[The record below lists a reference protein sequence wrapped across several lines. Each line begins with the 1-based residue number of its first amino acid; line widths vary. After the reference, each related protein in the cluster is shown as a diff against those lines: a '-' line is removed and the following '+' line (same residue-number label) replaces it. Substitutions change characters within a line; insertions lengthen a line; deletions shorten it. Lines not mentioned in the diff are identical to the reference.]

1 MLSQEWGDGWRFWLL
16 WLVAFVGFP
25 IGGLA
30 ANLIAGP
37 AATPITAV
45 IGGAITG
52 VILGAVQWFVLQ
64 NRIAISPL
72 WIVATGVGLAVGLGL
87 GVVVAGSENTDNAFL
102 WRALVAGFC
111 VGIAQGFVLRGVFA
125 QPVLWAG
132 VVFIAWIVGWYITR
146 GIGVDLSHKWTVFGA
161 AGAITFQV
169 ITGAALYFLSRRQ
182 QTQ

>member
-1 MLSQEWGDGWRFWLL
+1 MLPQEWADGWRFWLL

-25 IGGLA
+25 IAGLA

-37 AATPITAV
+37 AATPVSAV

-64 NRIAISPL
+64 GRLGITPL
-72 WIVATGVGLAVGLGL
+72 WIVATVVGLAVGLGL
-87 GVVVAGSENTDNAFL
+87 GVAVAGSENTDNAFL
-102 WRALVAGFC
+102 WRALVAGIC
-111 VGIAQGFVLRGVFA
+111 VGVAQAFLLRNVVA

-146 GIGVDLSHKWTVFGA
+146 GIGVDLSHKWTVFGS
-161 AGAITFQV
+161 AGAIAFQV
-169 ITGAALYFLSRRQ
+169 ITGFALAFMTKGPQ
-182 QTQ
+182 P